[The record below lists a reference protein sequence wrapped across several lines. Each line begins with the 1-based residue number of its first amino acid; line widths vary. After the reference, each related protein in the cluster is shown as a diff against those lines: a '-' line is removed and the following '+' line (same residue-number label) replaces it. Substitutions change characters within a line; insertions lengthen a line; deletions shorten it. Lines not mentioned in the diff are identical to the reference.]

1 MAVSGLK
8 RLRQRFGIS
17 APRVAVRTH
26 VPWYLRWLLLA
37 VLLAFSVAL
46 AAWMYDAGR
55 RFAGFDRG
63 EIQDELTSLR
73 TELDSTRGE
82 LTRLRAIANAADAKM
97 SIERTAQLK
106 LAQQIRLLEQDNAR
120 LREDL
125 AIFENMLSA
134 AGGGAHVLSI
144 QRFKVEPD
152 GLPGEYRF
160 RMLLLS
166 GNRRDHSDFQGRLE
180 LLVGVQQEG
189 RSAIIIVPDR
199 AAADAPAFKLAFR
212 NFSRVE
218 GTFRVDPKA
227 KVGTVQVRI
236 FETGAAQ
243 ARATQSVTLGS

>member
-1 MAVSGLK
+1 MAGGFK
-8 RLRQRFGIS
+8 KFRQRFGIS

-46 AAWMYDAGR
+46 AAWIYDAGR

-63 EIQDELTSLR
+63 EVQDELVGLR
-73 TELDSTRGE
+73 SELDGTRSE
-82 LTRLRAIANAADAKM
+82 LAKLRPMANAADSKM
-97 SIERTAQLK
+97 SIERTAQVQ
-106 LAQQIRLLEQDNAR
+106 LARQIRLLEQDNAR

-125 AIFENMLSA
+125 ALFENMHSVDA
-134 AGGGAHVLSI
+134 KGSQALSI
-144 QRFKVEPD
+144 QRLKVEPD

-160 RMLLLS
+160 RMLLLA
-166 GNRRDHSDFQGRLE
+166 GNRKDRSDFQGRLE

-189 RSAIIIVPDR
+189 GESAIILVPDR

-212 NFSRVE
+212 NFYRVE

-227 KVGTVQVRI
+227 RVGTVQVRV
-236 FETGAAQ
+236 FEAGAAQ
-243 ARATQSVTLGS
+243 AKATQSVTLGS